1 MKGRFLKMSN
11 ETIIQFLLNLILV
24 YVGAMTIIHERE
36 LIRFERKVKRCVKA
50 FFKAVYLSIK
60 EKRDKNV

>member
-1 MKGRFLKMSN
+1 MSN

-24 YVGAMTIIHERE
+24 YVGCLTIIHERE
-36 LIRFERKVKRCVKA
+36 LIRFERKAKKYIKV
-50 FFKAVYLSIK
+50 FFKAVYLTIK